1 MLNIAV
7 WLKRRG
13 GQSALTPVSQI
24 MGAECSVVAVDKL
37 SGTEETA
44 TKYNSSMAS
53 MVPEDPET
61 PSDHVILPRTN
72 ATPTPFGGGSDPFA
86 ISTTSASA
94 KASSMEEVEEVENQQ
109 GEENVSSS
117 QTTSTISTRLSE
129 MSLQVDPAQ
138 VTLKKELCTTCKSTV
153 SIAHWRSQFVAA
165 KQLKMESADGN
176 EEDRQMKMKD
186 LMNEIPILIEVS
198 HPSVVK
204 LIGANVDLAS
214 PILLTELL
222 EKQDVET
229 LVRSVCG
236 VHLSNLFPCFH
247 SFVPCNRSSMT
258 HCRSFYSNTCSQL
271 QYV

>member
-1 MLNIAV
+1 M
-7 WLKRRG
+7 
-13 GQSALTPVSQI
+13 SMS
-24 MGAECSVVAVDKL
+24 KL
-37 SGTEETA
+37 SGTEETT

-72 ATPTPFGGGSDPFA
+72 IRAKTGPAAFGTRSESLWATPITFGGGSDPFA
-86 ISTTSASA
+86 VSTISAST

-138 VTLKKELCTTCKSTV
+138 MTLKKELCTTCKSTV
-153 SIAHWRSQFVAA
+153 SIAHWRGQFVAA

-176 EEDRQMKMKD
+176 EEDREMKMKD
-186 LMNEIPILIEVS
+186 LIHEIRILIEIS

-229 LVRSVCG
+229 LVRSVC
-236 VHLSNLFPCFH
+236 VSICPIFSLVYS
-247 SFVPCNRSSMT
+247 SVPCNRSSMT
-258 HCRSFYSNTCSQL
+258 HCRSF
-271 QYV
+271 